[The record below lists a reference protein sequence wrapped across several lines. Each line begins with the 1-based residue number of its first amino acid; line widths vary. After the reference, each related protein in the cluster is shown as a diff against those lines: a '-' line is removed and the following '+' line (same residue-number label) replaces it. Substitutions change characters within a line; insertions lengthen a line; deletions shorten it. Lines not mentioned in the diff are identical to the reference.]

1 LRDSRTSGRVRG
13 HHHTAG
19 LPSTERKGPMT
30 TSATSTAAAL
40 PGFTV
45 PGVEVPMSGLVLG
58 TMTFGDTVDADG
70 AARMIDVAMAAGITA
85 VDTAN
90 GYAGGRTEE
99 MLRPLVAGRRDRIV
113 LASKAGMPHP
123 DTADASPLS
132 ATGLRAAV
140 EGSLDRLGVDHLDL
154 LYLHQ
159 PDRSAPL
166 HETLETVAALV
177 EEGKVSAL
185 GVSNFAAW
193 QIVRVCTVA
202 DEVGA
207 PRPVVAQQLHN
218 LLARRLE
225 EEYAEM
231 ATSSGLRTIVYNP
244 LGGGLL
250 ARSHHFDEQPSSG
263 RFGDSRLAEMYR
275 RRYWNQELFDGV
287 AELRRIAEEAGIAL
301 PELALRWLLS
311 RPTTDAVLL
320 GASRPSQLQSNIEYL
335 GRGPL
340 PDDLVQACDQ
350 VGARLRGPMPAYHR

>member
-1 LRDSRTSGRVRG
+1 
-13 HHHTAG
+13 
-19 LPSTERKGPMT
+19 M
-30 TSATSTAAAL
+30 SATSTSTARL
-40 PGFTV
+40 PGFRV
-45 PGVEVPMSGLVLG
+45 PGVDVPVSGLVLG

-70 AARMIDVAMAAGITA
+70 AQRMLDVALDAGITA

-99 MLRPLVAGRRDRIV
+99 ILRPLLAGRRDRIV

-123 DTADASPLS
+123 DAGEASPLS
-132 ATGLRAAV
+132 AAGLRAAV
-140 EGSLDRLGVDHLDL
+140 EGSLRRLGVDHLDL

-159 PDRSAPL
+159 PDRAVTL
-166 HETLETVAALV
+166 HETLTEVAALV
-177 EEGKVSAL
+177 AEGKVGAL
-185 GVSNFAAW
+185 GVSNYAAW
-193 QIVRVCTVA
+193 QIVRLGAVA

-207 PRPVVAQQLHN
+207 PRPAVAQQLHN

-231 ATSSGLRTIVYNP
+231 ALSSGLRTMVYNP

-250 ARSHHFDEQPSSG
+250 AGGHRFDEHPREG

-275 RRYWNQELFDGV
+275 RRYWNEQLFDAV
-287 AELRRIAEEAGIAL
+287 AELARIAGQAGIPL
-301 PELALRWLLS
+301 VELALRWLLS

-320 GASRPSQLQSNIEYL
+320 GGSRPAHLESNIACL
-335 GRGPL
+335 ARGPL
-340 PDDLVQACDQ
+340 AADVVEACDQ